1 VTPNQ
6 VKLFSRFPHLQAAKN
21 YITSTIQH
29 VATGSRQVTDDT
41 FKLRR
46 ATCDSCPHR
55 DTVTD
60 TCQLCKCPLHRT
72 ILGDKLRRA
81 SSTCPAGKWGKV

>member
-1 VTPNQ
+1 MRVASP
-6 VKLFSRFPHLQAAKN
+6 RLQTFKN

-29 VATGSRQVTDDT
+29 VATGSKQVDDAT
-41 FKLRR
+41 YQQRR
-46 ATCDSCPHR
+46 ATCDSCPER

-81 SSTCPAGKWGKV
+81 TSACPVAKWGKAT